1 MAIIDAPELD
11 PDVESSIAGR
21 IRQEREALGLS
32 NEAFAERSHIDI
44 DRLNEL
50 EEDRPGV
57 DSIQI
62 DELARMVLSGA
73 DANYIVLGLRR
84 PWQPTSKARNTDKK
98 NADDS
103 DKENIDTG
111 FMTRMNWV
119 LGDRQKHPWG
129 RSIGLKNSRIVSIFD
144 GVMPQAD
151 ALLMIRRAEKVNIDW
166 LLTGEGQP
174 TVRREDAEQEERLLR
189 HFRMLPAHQ
198 REAVLG
204 VVEGLDRT
212 A

>member
-1 MAIIDAPELD
+1 MTDAGFL
-11 PDVESSIAGR
+11 SR
-21 IRQEREALGLS
+21 I
-32 NEAFAERSHIDI
+32 
-44 DRLNEL
+44 
-50 EEDRPGV
+50 
-57 DSIQI
+57 
-62 DELARMVLSGA
+62 
-73 DANYIVLGLRR
+73 
-84 PWQPTSKARNTDKK
+84 K
-98 NADDS
+98 
-103 DKENIDTG
+103 
-111 FMTRMNWV
+111 WV

-144 GVMPQAD
+144 GVLPQAD
-151 ALLMIRRAEKVNIDW
+151 ALLMIRQAEDVNIDW